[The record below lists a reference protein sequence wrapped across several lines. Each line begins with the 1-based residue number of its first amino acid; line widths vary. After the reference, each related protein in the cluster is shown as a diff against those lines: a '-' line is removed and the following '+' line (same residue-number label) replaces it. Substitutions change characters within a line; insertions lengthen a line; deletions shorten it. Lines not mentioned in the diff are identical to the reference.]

1 MTDAGVNEAKIVLYG
16 WIMNCNLQIQWQ
28 KKLFMKDWY
37 KNKFSL
43 NEEKEGNGFEILM
56 LITEKQNNNSGYI

>member
-1 MTDAGVNEAKIVLYG
+1 
-16 WIMNCNLQIQWQ
+16 
-28 KKLFMKDWY
+28 MKDWY